1 MGKVIAIANQ
11 KGGVGKT
18 TTTVNLA
25 ASLAVA
31 EKRTLVLDFDPQG
44 NASSAL
50 GVDRTALGEK
60 GTIYH
65 ALIGEAPLSDV
76 IRPTEMDCLFIAPSN
91 GDLAGAEIE
100 LVGAFAREGK
110 LKTALAEVIH
120 LYDYILIDCPPS
132 LGLLTINALNASHSF
147 LVPLQCEYFALEGLT
162 QLLHTV
168 SLVKHSLN
176 PLLSEEGIVLTMYDG
191 RNNLANE
198 VVKEVRAHFGDKVF
212 KTVVPRNVRLSECS
226 SFGKPI
232 LLYDIDSKGCLAYLN
247 LAKEVLSNNQMQAGL
262 VQAAIKPHQAT
273 LPPGKGTKTTGK
285 AGLNSNS
292 TLSQGLSRESSS
304 PGLGR
309 RQESTAPRTQETQR
323 SNHKKNYRNKL
334 A

>member
-31 EKRTLVLDFDPQG
+31 EQRTLVLDFDPQG
-44 NASSAL
+44 NATSAF
-50 GVDRTALGEK
+50 GIDRPTVHERGSV
-60 GTIYH
+60 YQ
-65 ALIGEAPLSDV
+65 ALIGQLPLSKV
-76 IRPTEMDCLFIAPSN
+76 IQPTEMECLFVAPAT

-110 LKTALAEVIH
+110 LKSAIMEIKDQ
-120 LYDYILIDCPPS
+120 YDFILIDCPPS
-132 LGLLTINALNASHSF
+132 LGLLTVNALTAANSF
-147 LVPLQCEYFALEGLT
+147 LVPLQCEYFALEGLS

-168 SLVKHSLN
+168 SLIRQSLN
-176 PLLSEEGIVLTMYDG
+176 PALTEEGIVLTMYDS

-198 VVKEVRAHFGDKVF
+198 VVKEVRTHFGDQVF
-212 KTVVPRNVRLSECS
+212 VSVIPRNVRLSECS

-247 LAKEVLSNNQMQAGL
+247 LAKEVLAKNQNQIAIS
-262 VQAAIKPHQAT
+262 QEQRNAAR
-273 LPPGKGTKTTGK
+273 LGVG
-285 AGLNSNS
+285 
-292 TLSQGLSRESSS
+292 RETRI
-304 PGLGR
+304 P
-309 RQESTAPRTQETQR
+309 T
-323 SNHKKNYRNKL
+323 H
-334 A
+334 